1 MRHPLLA
8 ATLLGVFFSC
18 SAPAAKAGEGMW
30 VPQQL
35 PDIAP
40 ALRKAGLKLDPNRL
54 ADLTGDPLG
63 AVVSLGGCT
72 ASFVSPQGLVLT
84 NHHCAY
90 GAIQLNSTPENN
102 LMRDGFNAAALGD
115 EISAGPNARI
125 YALDSIQDVTAEVR
139 AAIDA
144 APDGLGRTTA
154 LDTIE
159 KTLVARCEADA
170 AYRCR
175 LYSFLG
181 GNSYRLFRNLEI
193 RDVRLVY
200 APAGGI
206 GSFGGDVDNWMWPRH
221 TGDFAF
227 YRAYVGRDGRPAEY
241 AEDNIPYTPQRF
253 LRLADKPL
261 RENDFVM
268 VAGYPGRTSRYAF
281 ADEFSETVA
290 WRYPQIGRHYR
301 ALIDLVE
308 ARGKEDPEIDVRYAS
323 AVRGWQNTLKNYEG
337 QLEGFERIGALARKQ
352 SEETAVLEWLRSR
365 GDDGAAAL
373 DAHAKIVALDAQAK
387 ATRERDLV
395 LSLLDNSGLLS
406 TANRLYRLSMEKE
419 KPDAMRE
426 QGYQQRD
433 LPAIEGGLKQMD
445 RRFVPEMDREL
456 TRYALLQYIQLP
468 PEQRIQAI
476 DTWLGGNDAA
486 AIDRAL
492 DRLQRSVL
500 ANSDE
505 RLKWFAADRH
515 AFLRSRDP
523 ALMYAA
529 AVTPELLQIELASK
543 SRAGD
548 LLQLRPTYLQAVA
561 DYRAG
566 RKEAVYPD
574 ANASLR
580 ITFGNVVGYTNLA
593 GAQQTPFTR
602 LEEIPPK
609 ATGTEPFDAPKAQL
623 DAIAARRDG
632 GLADRRLRSVPVN
645 FLSDLD
651 VTGGNSGSPVLDAD
665 GRLTGLLFDMTWE
678 AVVSNWVFDPAMTR
692 TISVDQRYIRWVMQ
706 EVDPAPRLLQEM
718 GVAPR

>member
-1 MRHPLLA
+1 
-8 ATLLGVFFSC
+8 
-18 SAPAAKAGEGMW
+18 MW

-35 PDIAP
+35 PEISP
-40 ALRKAGLKLDPNRL
+40 ALRKAGLRLDANRL

-72 ASFVSPQGLVLT
+72 ASFVSPQGLAIT

-90 GAIQLNSTPENN
+90 GAIQLNSTPEKN
-102 LMRDGFNAAALGD
+102 LMRDGFNAATPGE

-144 APDGLGRTTA
+144 AADGLGRTAA
-154 LDTIE
+154 LDAVE
-159 KTLVARCEADA
+159 KSLVARCEAEPG
-170 AYRCR
+170 YRCR

-241 AEDNIPYTPQRF
+241 AADNVPYTPRRF
-253 LRLADKPL
+253 LRLADRPL
-261 RENDFVM
+261 REGEFVM
-268 VAGYPGRTSRYAF
+268 VAGYPGRTSRYAS
-281 ADEFSETVA
+281 ASEFSETVA
-290 WRYPQIGRHYR
+290 WRYPQVSRHYR

-308 ARGKEDPEIDVRYAS
+308 AQGKNDPEIEVRYAS
-323 AVRGWQNTLKNYEG
+323 VVRGWQNTLKNYEG
-337 QLEGFERIGALARKQ
+337 QLQGFERIGALARKQ
-352 SEETAVLEWLRSR
+352 GE
-365 GDDGAAAL
+365 AAAVQTWL
-373 DAHAKIVALDAQAK
+373 QGRGEAGRPALEAQARIAALEAQAQ

-395 LSLLDNSGLLS
+395 LSLLDNSGVLS
-406 TANRLYRLSMEKE
+406 TAVRLYRLAIEKE
-419 KPDAMRE
+419 RPDAMRE

-433 LPAIEGGLKQMD
+433 LPVIEGSLRQMD
-445 RRFVPEMDREL
+445 RRYVPAMDRAL
-456 TRYALLQYIQLP
+456 TRYALQQYVQLP
-468 PEQRIQAI
+468 AGQRVAAI
-476 DTWLGGNDAA
+476 DQFLGGHDAA
-486 AIDRAL
+486 AIERAL
-492 DRLQRSVL
+492 DRLERSRL
-500 ANSDE
+500 GDSDE

-523 ALMYAA
+523 ALQYAA
-529 AVTPELLQIELASK
+529 AVVPELLRIEQEAK
-543 SRAGD
+543 ARAGD
-548 LLQLRPTYLQAVA
+548 LLVLQPTALQAVA
-561 DYRAG
+561 DYRASRG
-566 RKEAVYPD
+566 EAVYPD
-574 ANASLR
+574 ANSSLR
-580 ITFGNVVGYTNLA
+580 ITFGNVVGYTDQA
-593 GAQQTPFTR
+593 GRAQTPFTR
-602 LEEIPPK
+602 LEEIPAK
-609 ATGTEPFDAPKAQL
+609 ATGAEPFDAPRAQL
-623 DAIAARRDG
+623 DAIAAGRHG
-632 GLADRRLRSVPVN
+632 GLADRRLRTVPVN
-645 FLSDLD
+645 FLADLD

-665 GRLTGLLFDMTWE
+665 GRLTGLLFDMTWD

-718 GVAPR
+718 GAAPAR

>member
-1 MRHPLLA
+1 MRHPFLA

-18 SAPAAKAGEGMW
+18 NAPGAVAGEGMW

-35 PDIAP
+35 PDISP
-40 ALRKAGLKLDPNRL
+40 ALRKAGLKLPAERL

-102 LMRDGFNAAALGD
+102 LMRDGFNAAALED

-159 KTLVARCEADA
+159 KTLVAQCEATPG
-170 AYRCR
+170 YRCR

-227 YRAYVGRDGRPAEY
+227 YRAYVGPDGRPAEY
-241 AEDNIPYTPQRF
+241 AEDNIPYTPQRI

-268 VAGYPGRTSRYAF
+268 VAGYPGRTSRYALAGEF
-281 ADEFSETVA
+281 AETVE
-290 WRYPQIGRHYR
+290 WRYPQIGQHYR

-308 ARGKEDPEIDVRYAS
+308 ARGKEDPETEVRYAS
-323 AVRGWQNTLKNYEG
+323 VVRGWQNTLKNYEG
-337 QLEGFERIGALARKQ
+337 QLQGFTRIGALAHKQ
-352 SEETAVLEWLRSR
+352 AEEAAVLDWLRGQ
-365 GDDGAAAL
+365 GDAGAAAL
-373 DAHAKIVALDAQAK
+373 DAHAKIVALDAQAR

-433 LPAIEGGLKQMD
+433 LPAIEGSLKQMD
-445 RRFVPEMDREL
+445 RRFVPTMDRAL
-456 TRYALLQYIQLP
+456 TRYALLQYVQLP
-468 PEQRIQAI
+468 AEQRIEAI
-476 DTWLGGNDAA
+476 DTWLGGHDAA

-492 DRLQRSVL
+492 DRLERSLL
-500 ANSDE
+500 ASSEE

-529 AVTPELLQIELASK
+529 SVTPELLQIELAAK
-543 SRAGD
+543 ARAGD

-561 DYRAG
+561 DYRASQG
-566 RKEAVYPD
+566 GAVYPD
-574 ANASLR
+574 ANSSLR
-580 ITFGNVVGYTNLA
+580 LTFGNVMGYTNLE

-609 ATGTEPFDAPKAQL
+609 ATGTEPFDAPRAQL
-623 DAIAARRDG
+623 DAIAAGRDG

-718 GVAPR
+718 GAAPR

>member
-8 ATLLGVFFSC
+8 ATLLGVISIG
-18 SAPAAKAGEGMW
+18 SAPGAVAGEGMW

-35 PDIAP
+35 PDIAS

-72 ASFVSPQGLVLT
+72 ASFVSPQGLVIT

-102 LMRDGFNAAALGD
+102 LMRDGFNAAAIGD

-139 AAIDA
+139 AAIAA
-144 APDGLGRTTA
+144 APDGLARTTA

-181 GNSYRLFRNLEI
+181 GNQYRLFRNLEI

-227 YRAYVGRDGRPAEY
+227 YRAYVGRDGRPAEF
-241 AEDNIPYTPQRF
+241 AEDNVPYTPKRF

-268 VAGYPGRTSRYAF
+268 VAGYPGRTSRYALAEEF
-281 ADEFSETVA
+281 AETVD

-308 ARGKEDPEIDVRYAS
+308 ARGKQDPEIDVRYAS
-323 AVRGWQNTLKNYEG
+323 AVRGWQNTLKNYDG
-337 QLEGFERIGALARKQ
+337 QLQGFARIGALARKQ
-352 SEETAVLEWLRSR
+352 AEEAAVLEWLGSQ
-365 GDDGAAAL
+365 GESGAAAL
-373 DAHAKIVALDAQAK
+373 DAHAKIVALDGQAR

-395 LSLLDNSGLLS
+395 LSLLENSGLLS
-406 TANRLYRLSMEKE
+406 TANRLYRLAMEKE

-456 TRYALLQYIQLP
+456 TRYALLQYVQLP
-468 PEQRIQAI
+468 PEQRIAAI

-492 DRLQRSVL
+492 DRLQRSTL
-500 ANSDE
+500 SNSDE

-515 AFLRSRDP
+515 EFLRSRDP
-523 ALMYAA
+523 ALMYAV
-529 AVTPELLQIELASK
+529 AVVPELLKIELASK
-543 SRAGD
+543 ARAGD

-561 DYRAG
+561 DYRAS

-574 ANASLR
+574 ANSSLR
-580 ITFGNVVGYTNLA
+580 ITFGNVTGYTNLQ

-706 EVDPAPRLLQEM
+706 EVEPAPRLLQEM
-718 GVAPR
+718 GVSKR